1 MEQYGKILLI
11 AMPAFLVLV
20 LLEKWYG
27 WRKGYDTV
35 KNMDMISS
43 LSSGVTNVTKDVL
56 GLSVAIISYQWLL
69 DHFAFTH
76 IKLSWLTYVVA
87 FIVLDFAGYIVHL
100 IDHKVN
106 FFWNSHIIHHSSE
119 EFNLACAL
127 RQSVSVFVRLFVI
140 LLLPAAILGVPAEVI
155 AIVAPLHL
163 FAQFWYHTRHIG
175 KMGFLEKI
183 IVTPSHHRV
192 HHAINKEY
200 LDKNLGQIFIF
211 WDKLFGTFQQE
222 LKDVP
227 PVYGITRPVQTWN
240 PIKINFQHLGL
251 LITDAL
257 RTKSVKDKLRIWFMS
272 TGWRPADVEKKY
284 PLYKIDDV
292 YDFKKYATAESKPLL
307 IWIWI
312 QLIVLLLLVSYL
324 FANIALIGMPG
335 IFLYGA
341 FIFLY
346 VYAFTELMD
355 GNKFALLWEI
365 IKSISAISLLFF
377 MGDWFG
383 SDKFSTI
390 ISYVMVEYF
399 GISIFIT
406 FWIVRQNDK
415 LKNSKQLRP
424 EINAGIN
431 N

>member
-1 MEQYGKILLI
+1 
-11 AMPAFLVLV
+11 
-20 LLEKWYG
+20 
-27 WRKGYDTV
+27 
-35 KNMDMISS
+35 
-43 LSSGVTNVTKDVL
+43 
-56 GLSVAIISYQWLL
+56 
-69 DHFAFTH
+69 
-76 IKLSWLTYVVA
+76 
-87 FIVLDFAGYIVHL
+87 
-100 IDHKVN
+100 
-106 FFWNSHIIHHSSE
+106 
-119 EFNLACAL
+119 
-127 RQSVSVFVRLFVI
+127 
-140 LLLPAAILGVPAEVI
+140 
-155 AIVAPLHL
+155 
-163 FAQFWYHTRHIG
+163 
-175 KMGFLEKI
+175 MGFLEKI

-222 LKDVP
+222 LKNVP

-257 RTKSVKDKLRIWFMS
+257 RTKSVKDKFRIWFMP

-284 PLYKIDDV
+284 PLHKINDV
-292 YDFKKYATAESKPLL
+292 YEFKKYATAESKPLL
-307 IWIWI
+307 IWIWV

-365 IKSISAISLLFF
+365 IKSISALSLLFF

-383 SDKFSTI
+383 SDEFSTI
-390 ISYVMVEYF
+390 ISYGLVEYF
-399 GISIFIT
+399 GVSSFVT
-406 FWIVRQNDK
+406 FWVIRQK
-415 LKNSKQLRP
+415 KEQ
-424 EINAGIN
+424 
-431 N
+431 